1 MKLDRDDV
9 VAMLASF
16 GTQPAED
23 VPDRIDSMELAWLLH
38 QVEQRYG
45 VRVELDEGQAG
56 RMGTV
61 SGAVDVLREAIA
73 AQAGATEGNSTKG
86 ADDELLRH

>member
-1 MKLDRDDV
+1 VNVVGERRGHTARLDRDDV

-16 GTQPAED
+16 GSQPVEG
-23 VPDRIDSMELAWLLH
+23 VSDRIDSMELAWLLH

-45 VRVELDEGQAG
+45 VRIELDDGQVG
-56 RMGTV
+56 RMDTV

-73 AQAGATEGNSTKG
+73 AQ
-86 ADDELLRH
+86 DRQ